1 MNLDEAHD
9 GKTTPSGKKPSNRK
23 RGESSREE
31 RLLRRKDV
39 LAYEVDGAEYGYR
52 PGRLLSA
59 LEDFDVV
66 NDAVQA
72 KGGRFLESESETP
85 LVATYELPDDVDIPG
100 FVAELRKSDG
110 TGPRVSPNHVLT
122 GSPRWCGWPGSD
134 AEPAD
139 EIVVADG
146 TSDCPDEGKAVRIVV
161 IDTGLDKRASHHPLL
176 QGVEV
181 APTHIDHSADTT
193 PRDRYIDDQ
202 AGHAAFIAGVIRQ
215 EAPGAS
221 IRIIRALDT
230 QGVTDEATVAAAIL
244 RAAEDARGADII
256 NLSLGGY
263 TDGDVPP
270 ISIVEALAKL
280 SEGTVV
286 VAAAGNLDS
295 DRVTYPAAIDGVIAV
310 GATDAK
316 RQPASF
322 TNFGDWVDCCT
333 DGVDVHSVYVHGEEN
348 PELDMPPDTF
358 TGHALWSGTS
368 FSCPRV
374 CAKIAN
380 EMQTNGG
387 SARDAADRLLSGGAK
402 MPGLGVFLP

>member
-1 MNLDEAHD
+1 MNSDEALP
-9 GKTTPSGKKPSNRK
+9 GKTAPSGKKPSNRK

-39 LAYEVDGAEYGYR
+39 LSHDVDGAEYGYR

-59 LEDFDVV
+59 LEDYEIV
-66 NDAVQA
+66 NQAVEA
-72 KGGRFLESESETP
+72 RGGRFLQSESDSP
-85 LVATYELPDDVDIPG
+85 LVASFELPDDVDIPE

-139 EIVVADG
+139 EIGAADG
-146 TSDCPDEGKAVRIVV
+146 EGDCADAGEAKVRIVV

-176 QGVEV
+176 KVVEV
-181 APTHIDHSADTT
+181 SPSDIDHSVDTT
-193 PRDRYIDDQ
+193 PHDRYIDDQ

-221 IRIIRALDT
+221 VRVIRALDT
-230 QGVTDEATVAAAIL
+230 QGVTDESTVAAAIL
-244 RAAEDARGADII
+244 RVAKDADII

-263 TDGDVPP
+263 TDGDAPP
-270 ISIVEALAKL
+270 ISIVEALAQL
-280 SEGTVV
+280 PEGTVV

-295 DRVTYPAAIDGVIAV
+295 DRVTYPAAINGVIAV
-310 GATDAK
+310 GATDAN
-316 RQPASF
+316 RQPAEF

-333 DGVDVHSVYVHGEEN
+333 DGVKVHSVYVHGKEN
-348 PELDMPPDTF
+348 PELDSPPDTF

-374 CAKIAN
+374 CAKIAI
-380 EMQTNGG
+380 EMQANGG
-387 SARDAADRLLSGGAK
+387 SAKAAADRLLRGAK
-402 MPGLGVFLP
+402 TMPGLGVFLP